1 MDVRKRGPI
10 TPRERVKGA
19 LRHQESDRV
28 PFDFWAV
35 PEVCAALRQR
45 LGVETD
51 EEVLC
56 LLGVDCR
63 LVAPDY
69 VGPAPRVQPDGTYF
83 DAWGTHRRKVSN
95 SFGSIYDEYAS
106 FPLAG
111 AQTAAEVETWDG

>member
-10 TPRERVKGA
+10 TPRERVKVA

-51 EEVLC
+51 EEVLRR
-56 LLGVDCR
+56 LGHSPPQGVQFVR
-63 LVAPDY
+63 QHLR
-69 VGPAPRVQPDGTYF
+69 RVCQFPFGRGT
-83 DAWGTHRRKVSN
+83 DRGRGRDLGWLGHT
-95 SFGSIYDEYAS
+95 
-106 FPLAG
+106 
-111 AQTAAEVETWDG
+111 